1 MLYIKNYFLILFS
14 VCLIGCASKSPQGEQ
29 FPAPHNNYSGR
40 IIEGYFEAEESNARM
55 IRSCKSYGGIKE
67 STIKEEG
74 QDLLLQDIISYQC
87 NHTDKLSDEL
97 NIDGKSSKRLSGTVA
112 RKKCENLGFKI
123 GKKSFA
129 NCLKELTQ

>member
-1 MLYIKNYFLILFS
+1 MLDIKNYFLILFS
-14 VCLIGCASKSPQGEQ
+14 LCLIGCASSAPQLEE

-40 IIEGYFEAEESNARM
+40 IIEGYFETEDSNLRM

-67 STIKEEG
+67 SSIKDEG
-74 QDLLLQDIISYQC
+74 QDLLLQGIISYQC
-87 NHTDKLSDEL
+87 KHTDKLGDEL

>member
-1 MLYIKNYFLILFS
+1 MENIKNYCLILLS
-14 VCLIGCASKSPQGEQ
+14 GCLISCASSAPQVEQ

-40 IIEGYFEAEESNARM
+40 IIDGYFETEDSRARM

-67 STIKEEG
+67 STIKDEG
-74 QDLLLQDIISYQC
+74 QDLLLQGIISYQC
-87 NHTDKLSDEL
+87 KHTDKLDDEL

>member
-1 MLYIKNYFLILFS
+1 MENIKNYCLILLSGF
-14 VCLIGCASKSPQGEQ
+14 LIGCASSAPQVEQ

-40 IIEGYFEAEESNARM
+40 IIDGYFETEDSSARM
-55 IRSCKSYGGIKE
+55 MRSCKSYGGIKE
-67 STIKEEG
+67 SSIKDEG
-74 QDLLLQDIISYQC
+74 QDLLLQGIISYQC
-87 NHTDKLSDEL
+87 KHTDKLDDEL